1 MKSSH
6 QRILSVREERGLS
19 REQVAKKLGAT
30 RRWVWR
36 IETGATK
43 LLADDLPRFARAL
56 GVEVAE
62 LVA

>member
-1 MKSSH
+1 MSAAD
-6 QRILSVREERGLS
+6 RIRETRESKGIS
-19 REQVAKKLGAT
+19 REQLAKKLKRE

-43 LLADDLPRFARAL
+43 LRAEDLPRFARAL

>member
-1 MKSSH
+1 MSAGD
-6 QRILSVREERGLS
+6 RIRKTREAKGLT
-19 REQVAKKLGAT
+19 REQLGKALKRE

-43 LLADDLPRFARAL
+43 LRVEDLPRFARAL
-56 GVEVAE
+56 GVEVTE